1 MKPLSIFGCLLIAA
15 GIIAAWAAALGIFMP
30 SLDAYATFM
39 PLYAVPILLGA
50 VLAWPS
56 RPWPLIAAAIAL
68 LPIAGTVAPE
78 LLRTIPSAPRGA
90 PQVRIVTHNVW
101 KRNLD
106 PAQTAQ
112 TILDAH
118 PDIVL
123 LQEASGN
130 FRPMLAALR
139 QHFPYST
146 DCPTRCDL
154 AIFSRWPIG
163 ARDYHFRDAEGRSF
177 GPPLVWARITPPGMA
192 PFTVATLHYGHPSP
206 PGPQARMR
214 WELAAAVRRIDP
226 ASLVVAGDM
235 NLTPWASAMREQDK
249 ALSPLTRM
257 TRALASWRR
266 SVPLLPI
273 DHLYAGPGWGL
284 VEARRL
290 SATGSDHY
298 PLLVTLGRR

>member
-1 MKPLSIFGCLLIAA
+1 VKPLSIFGCLLIAA
-15 GIIAAWAAALGIFMP
+15 GMIAAWTALLGIFVP
-30 SLDAYATFM
+30 SLDAYASFM
-39 PLYAVPILLGA
+39 PLYALPILLGA
-50 VLAWPS
+50 LLAWSS
-56 RPWPLIAAAIAL
+56 RPWPLIAAAVAL
-68 LPIAGTVAPE
+68 LPIVGTVAPE
-78 LLRTIPSAPRGA
+78 LLRPIPRAPSGAPR
-90 PQVRIVTHNVW
+90 VRIVTHNVW
-101 KRNLD
+101 KQNAD
-106 PAQTAQ
+106 PAWTAQ

-130 FRPMLAALR
+130 FRPMLATLR
-139 QHFPYST
+139 RHFAYAT
-146 DCPTRCDL
+146 DCPARCDL

-163 ARDYHFRDAEGRSF
+163 PRGYHFRDTEGRRF
-177 GPPLVWARITPPGMA
+177 GPPLAWAQIAPPGMA

-214 WELAAAVRRIDP
+214 WELATAVARIDP

-249 ALSPLTRM
+249 ALLPLTRM
-257 TRALASWRR
+257 TRALPSWRR

-284 VEARRL
+284 IEARRL
-290 SATGSDHY
+290 SSTGSDHY
-298 PLLVTLGRR
+298 PLLITLGRR

>member
-1 MKPLSIFGCLLIAA
+1 VKPLAIFGWLLIAA
-15 GIIAAWAAALGIFMP
+15 GMIAAWAALLGIYLP
-30 SLDAYATFM
+30 SLDAYASFM
-39 PLYAVPILLGA
+39 PLYALPVLLGA
-50 VLAWPS
+50 LLAWPG
-56 RPWPLIAAAIAL
+56 RPWSLIAATFAL
-68 LPIAGTVAPE
+68 LPIVGTVAPE
-78 LLRTIPSAPRGA
+78 MLRTIPRAATDAPR
-90 PQVRIVTHNVW
+90 VRIVTHNVW
-101 KRNLD
+101 KQNAD
-106 PAQTAQ
+106 PAGTAR
-112 TILDAH
+112 TIVEAH

-139 QHFPYST
+139 RHFAYAT

-154 AIFSRWPIG
+154 AIFSRWPIA
-163 ARDYHFRDAEGRSF
+163 ARGYRFRDAEGDRF
-177 GPPLVWARITPPGMA
+177 GPPLAWARIAPSGMA

-214 WELAAAVRRIDP
+214 WELAATVQRIDQ
-226 ASLVVAGDM
+226 AGLVVAGDM
-235 NLTPWASAMREQDK
+235 NLTPWSAAMRQQDK

-257 TRALASWRR
+257 TRALPSWRR

-290 SATGSDHY
+290 SSTGSDHY
-298 PLLVTLGRR
+298 PLLITLGRR